1 MTVLRQLRRLSS
13 ALDALLDEQGSLNRR
28 QLQEVREKTRKLKKR
43 CKELASILAE
53 LEESGARQALAH
65 EYELA
70 LALRR
75 KAHDKYHSLKR
86 QRRH

>member
-1 MTVLRQLRRLSS
+1 MTLLSQLHRLRS

-43 CKELASILAE
+43 CRDLAVILAE
-53 LEESGARQALAH
+53 LEESSSRQALAH

-86 QRRH
+86 QRQR